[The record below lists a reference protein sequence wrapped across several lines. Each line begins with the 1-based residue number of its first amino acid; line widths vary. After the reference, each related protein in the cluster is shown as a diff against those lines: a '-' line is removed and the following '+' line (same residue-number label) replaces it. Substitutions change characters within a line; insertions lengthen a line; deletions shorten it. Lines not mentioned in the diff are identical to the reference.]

1 MDRQQM
7 TLPIEDFGCAGS
19 GAIIVERALAK
30 VPGVI
35 RVYVNA
41 ATEMAY
47 VQYDAQYCDSSML
60 RAAIAHAGFH
70 AGAPVVP

>member
-1 MDRQQM
+1 MDRQKI

-30 VPGVI
+30 VPGVL

-47 VQYDAQYCDSSML
+47 VEYDARRCDLSTL
-60 RAAIAHAGFH
+60 LAAIARAGFH
-70 AGAPVVP
+70 AGAPIAL

>member
-1 MDRQQM
+1 MHHQHIS
-7 TLPIEDFGCAGS
+7 LSIEDLGCAGS

-47 VQYDAQYCDSSML
+47 VQYDSDRCDPAVL

-70 AGAPVVP
+70 AGASITL

>member
-1 MDRQQM
+1 VQRQKV

-19 GAIIVERALAK
+19 GAIVVERALTH
-30 VPGVI
+30 VSGVI

-47 VQYDAQYCDSSML
+47 VQYDAERCSVSAL
-60 RAAIAHAGFH
+60 RDAVARAGFH
-70 AGAPVVP
+70 VGVPVVP

>member
-1 MDRQQM
+1 MTRQKLA
-7 TLPIEDFGCAGS
+7 LPIEDLGCAGS

-30 VPGVI
+30 VPGVL

-47 VQYDAQYCDSSML
+47 VQYDADRCNLDSL
-60 RAAIAHAGFH
+60 RAATARAGFH
-70 AGAPVVP
+70 AGAPAVL

>member
-1 MDRQQM
+1 MDRRRI

-19 GAIIVERALAK
+19 GAIVVERALAR
-30 VPGVI
+30 VPGVL

-47 VQYDAQYCDSSML
+47 VLFDAERCDATTL
-60 RAAIAHAGFH
+60 RAAVAHAGFH